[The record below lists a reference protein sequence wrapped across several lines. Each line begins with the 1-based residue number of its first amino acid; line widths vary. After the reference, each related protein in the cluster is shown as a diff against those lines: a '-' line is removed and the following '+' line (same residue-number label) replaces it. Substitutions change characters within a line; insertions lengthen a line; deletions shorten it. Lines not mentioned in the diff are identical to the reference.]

1 MEKNVYLEKALLFY
15 ETTVETYKCLV
26 ENKLEKFICL
36 TKMKKLEKINENN
49 NIQFKLKQNELQKQI
64 TEEQEKNRKLQ
75 IKNEELLR
83 VIENNMEK
91 EKNLQ
96 NQILDEQK
104 LNKDLQTSNE
114 RLLEIIE
121 NNKLE
126 EKNYKMN

>member
-1 MEKNVYLEKALLFY
+1 
-15 ETTVETYKCLV
+15 
-26 ENKLEKFICL
+26 
-36 TKMKKLEKINENN
+36 MKKLEKINENN